1 MIFKFDQGG
10 VTPPYVAYQPVIVSD
25 KRTSAIQEEA
35 LAAKVASGADK
46 GKLTSK
52 DLYTMLKEKLK
63 GLPSDV
69 DVAMRKLQ
77 SVEESINLDFF
88 HDFTS
93 NVENRYLIAL
103 QTMNQL
109 SFSRE
114 QYDKALDKVKSNGG
128 LNEAAIDQYG
138 QVYMTN
144 GKDYK
149 LMSPEKAKQSGWKQM
164 TNQDLLYLRA
174 NDPSLSGK
182 DEILNIV
189 TNGIGID
196 KVTEYIQK
204 CIQGL
209 GASKSEENLYANV
222 SAGTILKGLN
232 DFKQAVAQ
240 SGNYDATIQDLYSG
254 KLMTKDSAE
263 QAQQAL
269 TYIYRSLP
277 NNMKSLLKI
286 RTIGGTDDEA
296 LVMIGQLISSKTF
309 SEKSFEL
316 KLEDTAV
323 AHQEKAAKGNK
334 DPHSI
339 EGLSMNPVD
348 MLQAGYGQKNNFTI
362 QTAAGASNGIQIPTV
377 QMPITKKG
385 GSIGVA
391 SLSDVASSDY
401 AGYLDFSNAFM
412 GDVQIPQ
419 AGMQNIA
426 IDGTALYTAYLPLD
440 MQYFNDTGQ
449 KRPDIAMLGRYK
461 QAQNE
466 IRQSGTKDPR
476 QINAIYKNHN
486 LPVMYGPNGDIL
498 TNYIKFGIVNGTA
511 LDNAFGDEAKV
522 ADYLSETTDKN
533 TIANTLNILNKG
545 RGEKNKVKYD
555 EKSWWDSISPVFND
569 HTHVYKGTIFM
580 PINDDY
586 FTYSAAA
593 GSKPTTAQ
601 AEMIEAIQQAA
612 NKTRNYVNPG
622 PLK

>member
-1 MIFKFDQGG
+1 MIFKFQQGG
-10 VTPPYVAYQPVIVSD
+10 TTPPFVAYQPVIVSD
-25 KRTSAIQEEA
+25 KRTSAIPEEA
-35 LAAKVASGADK
+35 AAAKVASDADK

-63 GLPSDV
+63 GLPSDI
-69 DVAMRKLQ
+69 DVAMWKLQ
-77 SVEESINLDFF
+77 SVEESLNLDFY

-93 NVENRYLIAL
+93 NIENRYLNAL

-114 QYDKALDKVKSNGG
+114 QYDKAMETVKSNGG

-138 QVYMTN
+138 QVYVTN
-144 GKDYK
+144 GKDFK
-149 LMSPEKAKQSGWKQM
+149 LMSPEEAKQSGWTIV
-164 TNQDLLYLRA
+164 TNQDLLYMRA
-174 NDPSLSGK
+174 NDTNLAGNDK
-182 DEILNIV
+182 ILNV
-189 TNGIGID
+189 VNNGIGID

-222 SAGTILKGLN
+222 NAGTILKGLN

-240 SGNYDATIQDLYSG
+240 SGNYDATVQDLYSG

-269 TYIYRSLP
+269 AYIYRSLP
-277 NNMKSLLKI
+277 NNMKSLLKT
-286 RTIGGTDDEA
+286 RTKEGTDDEA
-296 LVMIGQLISSKTF
+296 LVMIGQLISSKT
-309 SEKSFEL
+309 SPEKSFNL
-316 KLEDTAV
+316 KLEDTALN
-323 AHQEKAAKGNK
+323 HQEKSSKGDK

-339 EGLSMNPVD
+339 DGLSMNPVA
-348 MLQAGYGQKNNFTI
+348 MLQAGYGQKNEFTI

-377 QMPITKKG
+377 QMPITKNG
-385 GSIGVA
+385 ESIGMA

-412 GDVQIPQ
+412 GDIQIPQ

-440 MQYFNDTGQ
+440 IQYFNETGQ

-461 QAQNE
+461 QAQEE

-486 LPVMYGPNGDIL
+486 LPVMYGPNGDVL

-545 RGEKNKVKYD
+545 RGEKNKVEYD

-569 HTHVYKGTIFM
+569 YTHVYKGTIFM

-593 GSKPTTAQ
+593 GAKPTTAQ
-601 AEMIEAIQQAA
+601 AEMIEARQQAA
-612 NKTRNYVNPG
+612 NRTRNYVNPG
-622 PLK
+622 QL

>member
-1 MIFKFDQGG
+1 MIFKFQQGG
-10 VTPPYVAYQPVIVSD
+10 TTPPFVAYQPVIVSD
-25 KRTSAIQEEA
+25 KRITATQEEA
-35 LAAKVASGADK
+35 LAAKATKKSES
-46 GKLTSK
+46 GKLSSK

-63 GLPSDV
+63 GLPNDV
-69 DVAMRKLQ
+69 NIAMNQLQ
-77 SVEESINLDFF
+77 QLEQLTSMDFDGSFTQNIESK
-88 HDFTS
+88 
-93 NVENRYLIAL
+93 YLSTL

-114 QYDKALDKVKSNGG
+114 QYDKALDNVKSNGG

-144 GKDYK
+144 GEDYK

-182 DEILNIV
+182 DGILNIV
-189 TNGIGID
+189 NNGIGID

-209 GASKSEENLYANV
+209 GAFKSEENLYANV
-222 SAGTILKGLN
+222 NAGTILKGLN

-240 SGNYDATIQDLYSG
+240 SGNYNATVQDLYSG

-277 NNMKSLLKI
+277 NNMKSLLKT
-286 RTIGGTDDEA
+286 RTKGGTDDEA

-309 SEKSFEL
+309 PEKSFEL
-316 KLEDTAV
+316 KLEDTALD
-323 AHQEKAAKGNK
+323 HQEKSGKRNK

-348 MLQAGYGQKNNFTI
+348 MLQAGYGQKNDFTI
-362 QTAAGASNGIQIPTV
+362 QTAAGVSNGIQIPTV
-377 QMPITKKG
+377 QMPITKNG
-385 GSIGVA
+385 EGIGMA
-391 SLSDVASSDY
+391 ALSDVASSDY

-440 MQYFNDTGQ
+440 MQYFNNTGQ

-466 IRQSGTKDPR
+466 ISQSGTKDPR

-486 LPVMYGPNGDIL
+486 LPIMYSPNGDIL

-522 ADYLSETTDKN
+522 ADYLSETIDKN

-545 RGEKNKVKYD
+545 RSEKNKVKYD

-569 HTHVYKGTIFM
+569 YTHVYKGTIFM

-601 AEMIEAIQQAA
+601 AEMIEASQQAA

-622 PLK
+622 QL